1 MIGINLKTNN
11 NILVPLRYLFLVLT
25 FLTLVGCAT
34 QQGVFIEESNY
45 SVKQH
50 RIAITSAFGLARE
63 VSQNGRVVLSM
74 YHDKNFKNIE
84 VTTKTKER
92 YFTRATILGNM
103 RPYRVSVEVIL
114 ERRDPDTRQ
123 WGVVEGDERLA
134 ILRAKAIK
142 DNLNLSRAESVT
154 FDEENPF

>member
-1 MIGINLKTNN
+1 MILKN
-11 NILVPLRYLFLVLT
+11 LVLL
-25 FLTLVGCAT
+25 FALSVLVGCAT
-34 QQGVFIEESNY
+34 PQGVFIEESNY

-50 RIAITSAFGLARE
+50 RVAIAAAYGLARD
-63 VSQNGRVVLSM
+63 VSKNGRVVQSF
-74 YHDKNFKNIE
+74 YHDKNFKTME

-92 YFTRATILGNM
+92 YYTRSTILGSI

-123 WGVVEGDERLA
+123 WVFVEGDERLA

-142 DNLNLSRAESVT
+142 DLLNQSREEAVT